1 MAIKEYPTIILGS
14 APPPP
19 PAAPVVP
26 ADPPPLYFSPNLI
39 EDNRQRA
46 LRGLPIVKRGYWP
59 GDAKIGLGPTGE
71 RLEVE
76 QARRAAEKDSR

>member
-1 MAIKEYPTIILGS
+1 MAIKEYPTILLG
-14 APPPP
+14 AALPAP
-19 PAAPVVP
+19 PAAPLVP
-26 ADPPPLYFSPNLI
+26 ANPPPLYFSSNLI

-71 RLEVE
+71 RLEDA
-76 QARRAAEKDSR
+76 QARRAAEGTK